1 VERATDEVIAK
12 FLAAPPPPADLARVK
27 TQLVAGAT
35 YQRDNQYSM
44 ASAYGQALAIG
55 LTVAD
60 VQSWPRRI
68 NTVTAQQVHNAAV
81 SSLVR
86 RESVTLYLKPGPT

>member
-1 VERATDEVIAK
+1 
-12 FLAAPPPPADLARVK
+12 
-27 TQLVAGAT
+27 
-35 YQRDNQYSM
+35 
-44 ASAYGQALAIG
+44 LAIG

>member
-1 VERATDEVIAK
+1 
-12 FLAAPPPPADLARVK
+12 
-27 TQLVAGAT
+27 
-35 YQRDNQYSM
+35 M

-68 NTVTAQQVHNAAV
+68 NAVTAQEIRSAAV

-86 RESVTLYLKPGPT
+86 RESVTLYLKPGPA